1 MYNLEASSTAGDIN
15 ITLSEKPKD
24 AVITGQ
30 SAAGDVTIFNEENK
44 DVTIGNGSKKISG
57 KTAAGDVTIENAFIR
72 NRMYENLSKYKK
84 EDNYR
89 I

>member
-30 SAAGDVTIFNEENK
+30 SAAGDVTILM
-44 DVTIGNGSKKISG
+44 KKI
-57 KTAAGDVTIENAFIR
+57 KT
-72 NRMYENLSKYKK
+72 
-84 EDNYR
+84 
-89 I
+89 